1 MKKILL
7 PVLFSL
13 AVAVCRAEGS
23 YHLLKEIPV
32 GGEGG
37 WDGLIVDS
45 AAQRLYVSH
54 ATRVV
59 VIDLAKDQV
68 AGEIT
73 NTPGVHDIAVAPKLN
88 RGFTSNGREAKAS
101 IVDLTTLQTLSKVD
115 TGTNPDATL
124 FEPGQNEVY
133 TFNGRGQSAT
143 VIDAKAA
150 KVVATI
156 PLGGKPEFAEAD
168 PKSGRVFDNLED
180 KSEVAVIDTRTH
192 TVTNRWPIAPGE
204 EASGMAIDLKNHR
217 LFLGCGNKLM
227 VMMDSA
233 SGKVVA
239 TVPIG
244 QGVDGSAFD
253 PETQLAFASC
263 GDGTTTI
270 AKEESPDKLTVVQ
283 TLKTERGARTMALD
297 PKTHKIYLPTAQFE
311 PQPEQAAGAPRQR
324 PKMIPGTFKILVYG
338 MDK

>member
-13 AVAVCRAEGS
+13 TVAVCRADGP
-23 YHLLKEIPV
+23 YHLIKEIPV
-32 GGEGG
+32 GGDGG
-37 WDGLIVDS
+37 WDALTVDS

-54 ATRVV
+54 AARVV

-73 NTPGVHDIAVAPKLN
+73 NTPGVHGIAVAPKLN
-88 RGFTSNGREAKAS
+88 RGFTSNGKENKAS
-101 IVDLTTLQTLSKVD
+101 IVDLKTLQTLSKAD
-115 TGTNPDATL
+115 TGTNPDAIL

-143 VIDAKAA
+143 VIDAKSG

-168 PKSGRVFDNLED
+168 PKSGRVFNNLED
-180 KSEVAVIDTRTH
+180 KSVAAAIDTKTH
-192 TVTNRWPIAPGE
+192 QVTNHWAIAPGE
-204 EASGMAIDLKNHR
+204 EASGIAIDVKHHR

-227 VMMDSA
+227 VMMDST
-233 SGKVVA
+233 SGKVIA

-270 AKEESPDKLTVVQ
+270 G
-283 TLKTERGARTMALD
+283 RGDLD
-297 PKTHKIYLPTAQFE
+297 RKS
-311 PQPEQAAGAPRQR
+311 
-324 PKMIPGTFKILVYG
+324 
-338 MDK
+338 